1 MAYADLDRPG
11 KAREHYQQS
20 LELARRIGD
29 RRGEANALGHLG
41 VASHEQG
48 ETAAAID
55 RYMRALD
62 IARQISHRQGE
73 CNQLHNLGEAW
84 RDKGKHEWAL
94 ACYLTALGV
103 GQAISDPRVGST
115 QESIAELRQ
124 QLGEQEFAGLFQRV
138 EPNKERIVQEMLQ
151 TIAQI

>member
-1 MAYADLDRPG
+1 
-11 KAREHYQQS
+11 
-20 LELARRIGD
+20 
-29 RRGEANALGHLG
+29 
-41 VASHEQG
+41 
-48 ETAAAID
+48 
-55 RYMRALD
+55 MRALD

-73 CNQLHNLGEAW
+73 CNLLHNLGEAW

-94 ACYLTALGV
+94 ACYLMALDV
-103 GQAISDPRVGST
+103 GQSISDPRVGST

-151 TIAQI
+151 TIAETAEGHVGEEG